1 MTQTCSSC
9 NIGVANLFYSGEELF
24 SRKERESISD
34 HEARVE
40 VIESLKKMIRSW
52 LDETFP
58 EMDERERGNRAERMD
73 MSLIEQTKEENMK
86 TIYELN
92 SVVRMSFI
100 EMQFI
105 KKEMMNALH
114 TMDEMV
120 SAISKSRGHF
130 SPNCA

>member
-1 MTQTCSSC
+1 MLSVLCVQVFSPP
-9 NIGVANLFYSGEELF
+9 LHSGEELF

-58 EMDERERGNRAERMD
+58 EMEEWEKSSRAERMD
-73 MSLIEQTKEENMK
+73 MSLVEQTKEANMK

-105 KKEMMNALH
+105 KKEMMNALYA
-114 TMDEMV
+114 MDEMV
-120 SAISKSRGHF
+120 RPIL
-130 SPNCA
+130 